1 MSTVTGTVKV
11 CKQSKFGWGLLL
23 EEDETKWYNSKFEI
37 KANTGD
43 NVTFDDGGKNY
54 VNKLKVNTGGV
65 VAKAGSVTTSAA
77 PAKTHY
83 LPVPLDNSRAIIRQN
98 ALTNARELIATLHM
112 QANIQN
118 KSSHPKEE
126 DDILA
131 DRIIV
136 MARIFENYTSGD
148 ADMAVALKA
157 LENME
162 AK

>member
-1 MSTVTGTVKV
+1 MSMVTGTVKV

-65 VAKAGSVTTSAA
+65 VAKAGVATGVAST
-77 PAKTHY
+77 AKTHY

-98 ALTNARELIATLHM
+98 ALTNARELYTAFGESSSELSDQAGNIIA
-112 QANIQN
+112 I
-118 KSSHPKEE
+118 
-126 DDILA
+126 
-131 DRIIV
+131 
-136 MARIFENYTSGD
+136 ARIFEEYTSGD

-157 LENME
+157 IEIME

>member
-98 ALTNARELIATLHM
+98 ALTNARELYTAFGESSSELSDQAGNIIA
-112 QANIQN
+112 I
-118 KSSHPKEE
+118 
-126 DDILA
+126 
-131 DRIIV
+131 
-136 MARIFENYTSGD
+136 ARIFEEYTSGD
-148 ADMAVALKA
+148 ADMAVAMKA

>member
-65 VAKAGSVTTSAA
+65 VAKAGVATGVAST
-77 PAKTHY
+77 AKTHY

-98 ALTNARELIATLHM
+98 ALTNARELYTAFGESSSELSDQAGNIIA
-112 QANIQN
+112 I
-118 KSSHPKEE
+118 
-126 DDILA
+126 
-131 DRIIV
+131 
-136 MARIFENYTSGD
+136 ARIFEEYTSGD

-157 LENME
+157 IEIME

>member
-1 MSTVTGTVKV
+1 
-11 CKQSKFGWGLLL
+11 
-23 EEDETKWYNSKFEI
+23 
-37 KANTGD
+37 
-43 NVTFDDGGKNY
+43 
-54 VNKLKVNTGGV
+54 
-65 VAKAGSVTTSAA
+65 
-77 PAKTHY
+77 
-83 LPVPLDNSRAIIRQN
+83 
-98 ALTNARELIATLHM
+98 M

-162 AK
+162 AKWTQVIL